1 MNGRGTAVAGPVQ
14 SMNSPMDSG
23 SYLDTLG
30 LELKVWREGLAEV
43 EVAIGS
49 HLLNRSGF
57 VHGGVILSMLDV
69 ACARAGC
76 WSDDPARP
84 KLANTL
90 SMTTNFLRSCRDGTI
105 RASARRLPGGTN
117 IFTCQGEVHDAEGN
131 LLAVGQAVF
140 RHRNSSAPGQLQ
152 AATPLVEARDD

>member
-1 MNGRGTAVAGPVQ
+1 MTARAAKSAGG
-14 SMNSPMDSG
+14 D
-23 SYLDTLG
+23 YLDTLG
-30 LELKVWREGLAEV
+30 LELKVWREGHAEV
-43 EVAIGS
+43 EVLIGS

-76 WSDDPARP
+76 WSDDPLRP
-84 KLANTL
+84 RLANTL
-90 SMTTNFLRSCRDGTI
+90 SMSSSFLRSCREGFI

-117 IFTCQGEVHDAEGN
+117 IFTCLGEVHDEDGN

-140 RHRNSSAPGQLQ
+140 RHRNSSTPTQVSPP
-152 AATPLVEARDD
+152 PLVEARND

>member
-1 MNGRGTAVAGPVQ
+1 MG
-14 SMNSPMDSG
+14 D
-23 SYLDTLG
+23 YLDTLG
-30 LELKVWREGLAEV
+30 LELKVWEEGRAEV
-43 EVAIGS
+43 ETVIGP

-76 WSDDPARP
+76 WSDDPDHP

-90 SMTTNFLRSCRDGTI
+90 SMTTNFLRSCREGAI

-117 IFTCQGEVHDAEGN
+117 IFTCLGEVHDAEGN

-140 RHRNSSAPGQLQ
+140 RHRNLSAPAQVPT
-152 AATPLVEARDD
+152 AAAPAGGA